1 MLDNSLVM
9 SVYAA
14 RFLISSRIEI
24 ISATS
29 LSPKTPARPEG
40 FISVNGDS
48 QSNAG
53 STTPLAA
60 KWSMIMFREIVLS
73 RREAAAG
80 GEAVERLSC
89 RVTI

>member
-1 MLDNSLVM
+1 
-9 SVYAA
+9 
-14 RFLISSRIEI
+14 
-24 ISATS
+24 
-29 LSPKTPARPEG
+29 
-40 FISVNGDS
+40 VNGDS